1 MFSDTHYMRLPAEI
15 VGNMMQSI
23 INESDVLN
31 WVHMA
36 DDYISALNLTMTR

>member
-1 MFSDTHYMRLPAEI
+1 MFSDTHYIHLPAEI

-31 WVHMA
+31 WMHME
-36 DDYISALNLTMTR
+36 DDYMSAFKLTRTR